1 MCVQFGDHG
10 RGDYTDPAVHCHHLM
25 KAKMQKEREREE
37 KEEKGID
44 CAPVDTHCFLSLSL
58 SLSLLPNRKTEM
70 ERKKSLFRVLIGGYF
85 VWSAKEEEV
94 ERK

>member
-1 MCVQFGDHG
+1 MCVCVQFGDHG

-58 SLSLLPNRKTEM
+58 SFSCLI
-70 ERKKSLFRVLIGGYF
+70 ERRRWRERRVFLEF
-85 VWSAKEEEV
+85 
-94 ERK
+94 